1 MNKLLGKRAL
11 VTGCGT
17 DGIGAQV
24 CRLYAQEG
32 ANLVIHY
39 HSDDAYAEKLRQECE
54 GYGAKAFI
62 YKADCSEEAE
72 VKAMTEYTAEKLGGI
87 DILVASTGINNQV
100 AVKDMSYETWQRM
113 IKVNLDA
120 VFLCN
125 RYVLPYMLN
134 QKWGRI
140 INVASQLGQ
149 KGSKDGAH
157 YAASKA
163 GVIAMTK
170 SLALEVSRDNVL
182 CNCIAPGPVWN
193 KFFWEASAP
202 DWQKEKL
209 ASLPMGRFG
218 KNENVAPT
226 AVLLASDPDGNDYC
240 GQTLGPNCG
249 DVML

>member
-1 MNKLLGKRAL
+1 MKKLLGKRAL
-11 VTGCGT
+11 VTGCGS
-17 DGIGAQV
+17 DGIGAQI

-32 ANLVIHY
+32 ADLVIHY
-39 HSDDAYAEKLRQECE
+39 HRDEEYTEKLRKECE
-54 GYGAKAFI
+54 SCGVKAYK
-62 YKADCSEEAE
+62 YKADVGEEQE
-72 VKAMTEYTAEKLGGI
+72 IKDMIEYTVKTLGGI
-87 DILVASTGINNQV
+87 DILVCSTGLNNQSPV
-100 AVKDMSYETWQRM
+100 VDLDYPTWQRM
-113 IKVNLDA
+113 IKINLDA

-125 RYVLPYMLN
+125 HYALPYMLK

-140 INVASQLGQ
+140 INIASQLGQ

-163 GVIAMTK
+163 GVIALTK
-170 SLALEVSRDNVL
+170 SLALEVTKDNVL

-193 KFFWEASAP
+193 KFFWTASAE
-202 DWQKEKL
+202 DWQAEKL